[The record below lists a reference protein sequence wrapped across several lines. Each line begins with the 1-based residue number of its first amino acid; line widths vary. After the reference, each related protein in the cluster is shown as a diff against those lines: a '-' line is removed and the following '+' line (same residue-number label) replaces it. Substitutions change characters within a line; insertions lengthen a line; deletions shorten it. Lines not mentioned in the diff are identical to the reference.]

1 MVAGI
6 AQLVE
11 QGFCKAQVGGS
22 SPLPGSKK
30 MQRLISITSKNT
42 SKLNSSSLKQDYEDK
57 KYWGLEIT
65 VDLYNCDSETIRD
78 AGKIKTFVKELCE
91 RIGMKR
97 FGQCV
102 VVNFGEEPRVSG
114 FSMTQLIETS
124 LISGH
129 FVNQS
134 NAVYLN
140 IFSCSYFDPVVVGKY
155 AKEFFGASD
164 YVLSVN
170 FRK

>member
-1 MVAGI
+1 M
-6 AQLVE
+6 QKL
-11 QGFCKAQVGGS
+11 S
-22 SPLPGSKK
+22 SIRSSN
-30 MQRLISITSKNT
+30 I
-42 SKLNSSSLKQDYEDK
+42 SKLDSNSLRQDYEDK
-57 KYWGLEIT
+57 KYWGLETT
-65 VDLYNCDSETIRD
+65 VDLYNCNPKTISD
-78 AGKIKTFVKELCE
+78 AEKIKAFVVELCE

-97 FGQCV
+97 FGECV
-102 VVNFGEEPRVSG
+102 VVDFGEDPRVSG

-129 FVNQS
+129 FANQS

-140 IFSCSYFDPVVVGKY
+140 AFSCKYFDPAVVGEY

-164 YVLSVN
+164 YTISIN